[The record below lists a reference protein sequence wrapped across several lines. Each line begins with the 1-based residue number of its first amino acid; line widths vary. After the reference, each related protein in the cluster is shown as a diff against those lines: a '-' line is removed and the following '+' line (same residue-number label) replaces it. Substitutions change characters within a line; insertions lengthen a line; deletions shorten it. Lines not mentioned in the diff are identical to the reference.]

1 MMHIVATTPGERSSQ
16 HDAFL
21 QTVRTRL
28 SAQHAGLFAT
38 PQPATLAGQI
48 NWVTQAHTVVPFFA
62 CSAQTQQQAL
72 RYIGTTLSAI
82 RRVAET
88 ENSPIRQYF
97 LKMRRIPSLDCIFV
111 ADGRPVLTQWGL
123 SNTTSDPLAAY
134 DDGQPGKIRK
144 TLFPFPPHFAAAALA
159 GAALGLACSCLLLRS
174 MPEQNFCGKKNGI
187 PEKIWKTHD
196 LSLIKGCWLRIS
208 NLNTRN
214 LTTQKVTKVAKWS
227 FCFDDSGT
235 NGTQELHYDDGQAC
249 KGPMHTH
256 FENGTL
262 VVEAERCPFPST
274 NNRFV
279 ATTYRCTQ
287 QSDGLVSCPGTTT
300 DPSVP
305 WAQRQETAEGT
316 FQRLDQ

>member
-1 MMHIVATTPGERSSQ
+1 MMHVVATSPGEGSSQ
-16 HDAFL
+16 HKVFL
-21 QTVRTRL
+21 QAVRTRL

-38 PQPATLAGQI
+38 PQPAPLVGQI
-48 NWVTQAHTVVPFFA
+48 NWVTQAQTVVPFSA

-72 RYIGTTLSAI
+72 RYIGATLSAI

-97 LKMRRIPSLDCIFV
+97 LKMRRIPSLDCIFI

-134 DDGQPGKIRK
+134 DDGQPGKIRT
-144 TLFPFPPHFAAAALA
+144 TLFPFPPRFAAAALA
-159 GAALGLACSCLLLRS
+159 GAALGLACGCLLLRS

-208 NLNTRN
+208 NLNTRD
-214 LTTQKVTKVAKWS
+214 LITQKVTKVTEWS
-227 FCFDDSGT
+227 FCFNDSGT
-235 NGTQELHYDDGQAC
+235 NGTQELRYDNGQSC
-249 KGPMHTH
+249 KGPLHTH

-262 VVEAERCPFPST
+262 VVEAENCFFSPT
-274 NNRFV
+274 NRFV
-279 ATTYRCTQ
+279 ATTYQCTQ
-287 QSDGLVSCPGTTT
+287 QRDGLVSCPGTTT

-305 WAQRQETAEGT
+305 WVQRQGTAEGT
-316 FQRLDQ
+316 FQRQNQ